1 MGNNAHNDEMEI
13 DLREIFFL
21 LLGKLWIIILSAI
34 VGGICFLAYTYAF
47 INPIYQSESM
57 IYILTK
63 TTSLTSLA
71 DLQVGTQLTND
82 YVVFI
87 KSRPVLDKVIDN
99 LDLELSYQ
107 QLESKIQI
115 NNPNN
120 TRILELIVSDEDP
133 AMAQKIVNELTDV
146 ACERVAAVM
155 NTEAPSIVD
164 YGHIAQRPSSPSK
177 AKNAIMGAML
187 AAFIAIAI
195 IVILYLMNDSI
206 NTSEDV
212 EKYLGLNTL
221 GTIPLEEGT
230 SKKATHG
237 HDKDADK
244 LKKRKGKGTK

>member
-1 MGNNAHNDEMEI
+1 MGNTQNEEMEI

-21 LLGKLWIIILSAI
+21 LVGKLWIIILAGI
-34 VGGICFLAYTYAF
+34 VGAVCFLAYTYAF
-47 INPIYQSESM
+47 ISPIYQSESM

-99 LDLELSYQ
+99 LELNLTYSELEK
-107 QLESKIQI
+107 KIQV

-120 TRILELIVSDEDP
+120 TRILELVVSDEDP

-146 ACERVAAVM
+146 ACDRVAAVM

-164 YGHIAQRPSSPSK
+164 YGHIAPGPSSPSK
-177 AKNAIMGAML
+177 MKNAVMGALL
-187 AAFIAIAI
+187 AAFIAVAI
-195 IVILYLMNDSI
+195 IVVLYLMNDSI
-206 NTSEDV
+206 ITSDDV

-230 SKKATHG
+230 SKKKTRG

-244 LKKRKGKGTK
+244 LKRRKGKK